1 MNFYA
6 FHLHFISLSCLFGY
20 LFISFTPLL
29 PSVASLASPLSLSL
43 SLFLVISTF
52 AYLSVSFLSF
62 SYALRLSLWLF
73 HPSPTLSTS
82 STPSPFHGST
92 AVDRVV
98 AVRTRQ
104 LADHEGSVRP
114 PLPPSQAIPLLARS
128 SALWPLSLS
137 SSYSSSSTFSLSL
150 SLSLSVSLLLSL
162 LALFS
167 PSIPRASSSRARPT
181 FVPPSST
188 ARSTPQVDTARYRS
202 DGQIAPR
209 HRWSSALRDL
219 PSVTDGTPQRNGP
232 SADQEVA
239 TTHRL
244 IGGQFTHS
252 LPRFYS

>member
-1 MNFYA
+1 VSVWTSIHLFYP
-6 FHLHFISLSCLFGY
+6 FSPFCCLSCF
-20 LFISFTPLL
+20 
-29 PSVASLASPLSLSL
+29 SPFFSL
-43 SLFLVISTF
+43 SLFLVILTF
-52 AYLSVSFLSF
+52 AYLSVPFFSF
-62 SYALRLSLWLF
+62 SFALRLSLWLF

-128 SALWPLSLS
+128 SALRPLSLLL
-137 SSYSSSSTFSLSL
+137 TLPLRLSL
-150 SLSLSVSLLLSL
+150 SLSFSLFRFLSSFLSS
-162 LALFS
+162 LFS
-167 PSIPRASSSRARPT
+167 SSSIPRVSSSRARPT

-188 ARSTPQVDTARYRS
+188 ARSTPRVDTYRS
-202 DGQIAPR
+202 GGQIVPPPR
-209 HRWSSALRDL
+209 HRWSCALRDL
-219 PSVTDGTPQRNGP
+219 PSVTDGTPQRNGS

-252 LPRFYS
+252 LPRFCS